1 RWYDTECRTKRR
13 ELRRALNK
21 EDGVKSTNYRNL
33 FKDFRK
39 LCKKKK
45 MEFETKRL
53 RELYRLD
60 QEDPFAFWK
69 ALGAGKKN
77 IQPDSSITM
86 QQWLFDHF
94 ASLSRD
100 NDEDDKT
107 QSQGEEDNE
116 RDLRVIFDLPHYISR
131 EMIEN
136 QIKKLKRLKAAGV
149 DGIYNEIIISSAPHL
164 IESLEV
170 LFNKILSSR
179 YFPSDWNIV
188 MISPLYK
195 SDDADDPN
203 NYRGISLLSC
213 LGKLFCAILNEYIY
227 TRVESAGLLT
237 DFQGGF
243 RRKRGCRE
251 QGFLLLCSLISAKR
265 KRGRYAHCAFV
276 DFRKAY
282 DSVKHSVL
290 WERLEA
296 LGLGP
301 KLIELLKSI
310 YDKVRCTVRK
320 DHKLSDLFPYTIGV
334 KSGCILSPII
344 FNLFINELYNLIHQN
359 SD

>member
-1 RWYDTECRTKRR
+1 MKAV
-13 ELRRALNK
+13 EL
-21 EDGVKSTNYRNL
+21 
-33 FKDFRK
+33 
-39 LCKKKK
+39 
-45 MEFETKRL
+45 
-53 RELYRLD
+53 
-60 QEDPFAFWK
+60 
-69 ALGAGKKN
+69 
-77 IQPDSSITM
+77 QP
-86 QQWLFDHF
+86 
-94 ASLSRD
+94 
-100 NDEDDKT
+100 
-107 QSQGEEDNE
+107 QGEEDNE

-136 QIKKLKRLKAAGV
+136 QIKKLKRRKAAGV
-149 DGIYNEIIISSAPHL
+149 DGVYNEIIISSAPHL

-170 LFNKILSSR
+170 LFNKILSTR
-179 YFPSDWNIV
+179 YFPSDWNIL

-334 KSGCILSPII
+334 RQGCILSPII
-344 FNLFINELYNLIHQN
+344 FNLFINELYNLINQN
-359 SD
+359 SDDLSYRRL